1 MELKLKALLQLTSTQ
16 VVYQSVSRYLQRMPN
31 TRKHQTLESIS
42 GGTRLIN
49 IKSKGSY
56 FTIKLWQKITELQI
70 TFIYQ
75 TTTKKWPIP

>member
-31 TRKHQTLESIS
+31 TRKHQALESVS

-56 FTIKLWQKITELQI
+56 S
-70 TFIYQ
+70 
-75 TTTKKWPIP
+75 TTKL